1 MDNSIQNL
9 FLKSKDFSIKL
20 EKYFDVYEEYFS
32 TFKGKNITF
41 VEIGV
46 FNGGSLK
53 IWKDYF
59 GPKSRIIGI
68 DINNECKKFEDKEN
82 NIEIFIGNQ
91 SDENFWKIFFEKV
104 GKVDIILDDGG
115 HTNLNQIIT
124 TACTIKN
131 INDGGVLLIEDV
143 HTSYMPHYNSQIKQS
158 FINFFICI
166 K

>member
-68 DINNECKKFEDKEN
+68 DINPECKKFAKDG
-82 NIEIFIGNQ
+82 IEIHIGNQ
-91 SDENFWKIFFEKV
+91 
-104 GKVDIILDDGG
+104 
-115 HTNLNQIIT
+115 
-124 TACTIKN
+124 
-131 INDGGVLLIEDV
+131 
-143 HTSYMPHYNSQIKQS
+143 
-158 FINFFICI
+158 
-166 K
+166 